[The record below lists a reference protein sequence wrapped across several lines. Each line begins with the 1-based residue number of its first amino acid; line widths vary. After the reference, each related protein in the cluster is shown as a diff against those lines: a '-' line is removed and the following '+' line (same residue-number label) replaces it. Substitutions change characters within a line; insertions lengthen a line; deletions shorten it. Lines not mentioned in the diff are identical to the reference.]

1 MQKIQKWVV
10 FTLLFT
16 LLMTTIQ
23 AQDSYDQEDEA
34 AGSAYVQSS
43 QSAHWS
49 VYVPIT
55 ILVVAAIWFGV
66 SDKDHN
72 DHSKYTDSQDGLGS
86 IDSSKRHSSWRSR
99 DRSSSCRNTYSRS
112 CHCHH

>member
-1 MQKIQKWVV
+1 MQKIHKWVV

-16 LLMTTIQ
+16 LLTTSIQ
-23 AQDSYDQEDEA
+23 SQDNYDQEDEA

-55 ILVVAAIWFGV
+55 IFVVAAIWFGV
-66 SDKDHN
+66 SDKDH
-72 DHSKYTDSQDGLGS
+72 DLSSYKDSQDGLGS
-86 IDSSKRHSSWRSR
+86 IDNSKRHSSWRSGS
-99 DRSSSCRNTYSRS
+99 SSSCRNTYSRS

>member
-1 MQKIQKWVV
+1 MQKIHKWVV

-16 LLMTTIQ
+16 LLTTSIQ
-23 AQDSYDQEDEA
+23 AQDSYDQENEA

-66 SDKDHN
+66 SDKNH
-72 DHSKYTDSQDGLGS
+72 DHSSYTDSQDGLGS
-86 IDSSKRHSSWRSR
+86 IDNSKRHSSWRSGR
-99 DRSSSCRNTYSRS
+99 SSSSCRSSYSRS